1 MDASQ
6 SKPATPAQP
15 EPTQRLKRGERR
27 MQILQVLAKMLE
39 SPQIERITTA
49 TLSEHVGVSEAAL
62 YRHFASKAQMYEG
75 LSEFIEQ
82 SVFTLYNQIAQRPEP
97 ARTRV
102 AQMVQVLL
110 LFAQQNPGMVRVMV
124 GDALVFEH
132 TRLQQRMGQFFERVE
147 SSLKQV
153 LRDEATDSISPGA
166 DAAVRA
172 GVITAWMQGRLQR
185 YARSGFRRLP
195 TEQLDDALGLL
206 LA

>member
-75 LSEFIEQ
+75 LIEFIEQ

-110 LFAQQNPGMVRVMV
+110 RFAQQNPGMVRVMV

>member
-27 MQILQVLAKMLE
+27 IQILQVLAKMLE

-75 LSEFIEQ
+75 LIEFIEQ

-110 LFAQQNPGMVRVMV
+110 RFAQQNPGMVRVMV

>member
-6 SKPATPAQP
+6 SNPATPAQP

-75 LSEFIEQ
+75 LIEFIEQ

-97 ARTRV
+97 ASTRV

-110 LFAQQNPGMVRVMV
+110 RFAQQNPGMVRVMV